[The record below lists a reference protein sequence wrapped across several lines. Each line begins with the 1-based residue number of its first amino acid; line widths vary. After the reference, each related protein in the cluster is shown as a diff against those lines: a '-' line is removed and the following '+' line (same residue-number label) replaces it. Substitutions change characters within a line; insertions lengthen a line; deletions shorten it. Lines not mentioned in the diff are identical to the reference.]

1 MSTEPIWHRAAAL
14 SEFEATRKLAREIAG
29 HKILFCRS
37 GAEIFAIRNVCTHLG
52 EPLEQGRLM
61 AGQIHCP
68 YHGACFDLRTGA
80 AMSGP
85 AVYGVRCFPVEIRA
99 GEIFVLAEAV

>member
-1 MSTEPIWHRAAAL
+1 MSADPVWHHVAAL
-14 SEFEATRKLAREIAG
+14 SEIGATRKLAREVAG
-29 HKILFCRS
+29 HKMLFCRS
-37 GAEIFAIRNVCTHLG
+37 GAEVFAISNLCTHLG
-52 EPLEQGRLM
+52 EPLERGRLM

-85 AVYGVRCFPVEIRA
+85 AVFGLRCFPVEIRD
-99 GEIFVLAEAV
+99 GEIFVSTGAA

>member
-1 MSTEPIWHRAAAL
+1 
-14 SEFEATRKLAREIAG
+14 
-29 HKILFCRS
+29 
-37 GAEIFAIRNVCTHLG
+37 
-52 EPLEQGRLM
+52 M

-85 AVYGVRCFPVEIRA
+85 AVYGVRSFPVEMRA